1 MDFVVSALNKL
12 WSFAGFQPDKS
23 NRTFISLK
31 DIVNGLYSAR
41 RWNIMTS
48 QCETALKNNGL
59 ENTWTKGIPF
69 DVDVDNQSP

>member
-1 MDFVVSALNKL
+1 MGHEQNLCLIHAFMDFVVSALNKL

-41 RWNIMTS
+41 R
-48 QCETALKNNGL
+48 
-59 ENTWTKGIPF
+59 
-69 DVDVDNQSP
+69 